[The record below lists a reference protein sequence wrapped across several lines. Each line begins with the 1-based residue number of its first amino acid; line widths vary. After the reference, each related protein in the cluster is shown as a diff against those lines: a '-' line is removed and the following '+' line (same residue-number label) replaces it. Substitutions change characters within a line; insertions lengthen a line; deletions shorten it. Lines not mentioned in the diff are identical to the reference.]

1 MSVWGDGVGPGIG
14 EVTLLI
20 ATQATDTDAGGMLG
34 SVGADGVLHVSDGNV
49 ASSHIGVSE
58 RVESSGQTLVIEGV
72 VAVGRATVSLG
83 REGLLDGAKSISLL
97 LCNRNI
103 LYAGT
108 RYT

>member
-14 EVTLLI
+14 EVNLLI

-34 SVGADGVLHVSDGNV
+34 SDGVLHVSDGNV